1 MNKQEQEI
9 SLKDLLSLLLSKI
22 KFIIL
27 ITVLGMLAAFLYAE
41 LVLPVQYTSS
51 VSIYV
56 KNSSDDQDA
65 NGAST
70 IGDLNAAKSL
80 AGTYI
85 VILGDDVVY
94 DQVSDMLLEDYE
106 ADDLKKFFTV
116 KEDDGEYSIPAGQI
130 KKLVSIT
137 AVNETEVI
145 KIQATTRSPQLSA
158 DICTYIADIAPELL
172 TRVTKAGSVESIGK
186 AKVPENPSSPN
197 VRNITLIGGAIG
209 LLLSAAAVIIANLL
223 DNRVSSADE
232 IRQRYSI
239 PVLAEIPDLEM
250 DPKEASKYEY

>member
-1 MNKQEQEI
+1 MNKQDQEI
-9 SLKDLLSLLLSKI
+9 TLKDILSLLLSKI

-56 KNSSDDQDA
+56 KNSSGDDA

-70 IGDLNAAKSL
+70 LGDLNAAKSL

-94 DQVSDMLLEDYE
+94 DQVSEMLLEDYE
-106 ADDLKKFFTV
+106 AEDLKKFFTV
-116 KEDDGEYSIPAGQI
+116 VEEDGETYIPAQQL
-130 KKLVSIT
+130 KKAVSISS
-137 AVNETEVI
+137 VNETEVI

-158 DICTYIADIAPELL
+158 DICTYIADIAPDIL
-172 TRVTKAGSVESIGK
+172 TRVTKAGSVESIGS
-186 AKVPENPSSPN
+186 AKIPKNPSSPN
-197 VRNITLIGGAIG
+197 VRNITLIGGVIG
-209 LLLSAAAVIIANLL
+209 LILSAVLVIIASLL